1 MNATSQRQGI
11 QLDGGTLLQA
21 GKPERSESLHILDA
35 RITGSGSVPGM
46 ETLDVSGGYVLP
58 GLIDCHD
65 HTAFKRALWEQG
77 PAAGQLMGALMQSD
91 AAVMEQEFATN
102 AARVLRSGVT
112 TVRDF
117 GVDHGAALR
126 ASVADSPST
135 PRIIPGAQPL
145 GIPGGHLNHRARAV
159 TTAEGVEVAIREHAQ
174 GPARWIKLFA
184 SGGIA
189 DYPRSS
195 IRVELSTDLM
205 RIAVDT
211 AHELGLRVAA
221 HALPVEAV
229 LRALH
234 AGVDSIEHG
243 VFLTDEAVSLMAE
256 SGVWYVP
263 TLSGYAR
270 RIEALRTSGQHEAAN
285 EFEREVLVPHADS
298 VRLAASSGVKIGL
311 GTDITASVVDE
322 AAVLMDVAGL
332 DFEDAFRACTTGAAE
347 LLGLRDGSGTLEVG
361 ARADIL
367 VLGSDP
373 RRDIRAFQD
382 VRFVIRAGQMLT
394 PGTAD

>member
-1 MNATSQRQGI
+1 MSATTQRQGI
-11 QLDGGTLLQA
+11 QLNGGTLLQA
-21 GKPERSESLHILDA
+21 GRLERNESLHILDA
-35 RITGSGSVPGM
+35 RITGSGSVPDM
-46 ETLDVSGGYVLP
+46 ETIDVSGCYVLP

-65 HTAFKRALWEQG
+65 HMAFKRALWEEG
-77 PAAGQLMGALMQSD
+77 PAAGQLMGSLMQSD
-91 AAVMEQEFATN
+91 AAVMEQEFVAN

-117 GVDHGAALR
+117 GVDHGAAMR
-126 ASVADSPST
+126 ASLADSPFA

-159 TTAEGVEVAIREHAQ
+159 TTVEDVKAAVREHAQ
-174 GPARWIKLFA
+174 GSASWIKLFA

-195 IRVELSTDLM
+195 ISVELSADLM
-205 RIAVDT
+205 RTAVDT

-221 HALPVEAV
+221 HALPAEAV
-229 LRALH
+229 MRALH
-234 AGVDSIEHG
+234 AGIDSIEHG

-263 TLSGYAR
+263 TLAGYAR
-270 RIEALRTSGQHEAAN
+270 RIEALRASGQHDAAN

-298 VRLAASSGVKIGL
+298 VRLAASAGVKVGL

-332 DFEDAFRACTTGAAE
+332 GFDEVFHACTTGAAE
-347 LLGLRDGSGTLEVG
+347 LLGLRDGSGTLEAG
-361 ARADIL
+361 ARADVL

-373 RRDIRAFQD
+373 RRDIRALQD
-382 VRFVIRAGQMLT
+382 MRLVIRAGHLLT
-394 PGTAD
+394 PGIPD

>member
-1 MNATSQRQGI
+1 MSATTRQQGI
-11 QLDGGTLLQA
+11 RLGGGTILQA
-21 GKPERSESLHILDA
+21 GTPARSESLGILGARVADA
-35 RITGSGSVPGM
+35 GSIPGAERI
-46 ETLDVSGGYVLP
+46 DVSGGYVLP
-58 GLIDCHD
+58 GLVDCHD

-77 PAAGQLMGALMQSD
+77 PAAGQLMGSLMQSD
-91 AAVMEQEFATN
+91 AAVMEQEFAGS

-126 ASVADSPST
+126 ASMEDSVST

-159 TTAEGVEVAIREHAQ
+159 TTVEDVKAAVREHAQ
-174 GPARWIKLFA
+174 GPASWIKLFA

-195 IRVELSTDLM
+195 ISVELTTDLM
-205 RIAVDT
+205 RAAVDT

-221 HALPVEAV
+221 HALPAEAV
-229 LRALH
+229 MRALD

-243 VFLTDEAVSLMAE
+243 VFLTDEAVSLMAKN
-256 SGVWYVP
+256 GVWYVP
-263 TLSGYAR
+263 TLAGYAR
-270 RIEALRTSGQHEAAN
+270 RIEALRASGQHDAAN

-298 VRLAASSGVKIGL
+298 VRLAAGEGVKIGL

-332 DFEDAFRACTTGAAE
+332 DFEEVFRACTTGAAE
-347 LLGLRDGSGTLEVG
+347 LLGLRDGTGTLEVG
-361 ARADIL
+361 ARADVL

-373 RRDIRAFQD
+373 RRDIRALQD
-382 VRFVIRAGQMLT
+382 VRFVIRAGHLLT
-394 PGTAD
+394 PGTPD